1 MSTSKWIPKM
11 RRKHYCKGCCR
22 VQFFRD
28 VTKILGKKNE
38 HERMSRSWENARK
51 VDTYRAQKLSQRP

>member
-1 MSTSKWIPKM
+1 M
-11 RRKHYCKGCCR
+11 RRKHYRKGCCR

-28 VTKILGKKNE
+28 VAKILGEKNE